1 MTLYQY
7 RIVHLPFPPTHEGN
21 ENYLNVIGQQGWEL
35 VSACAFDHR
44 VRVKT
49 KIEHRVEQVCY
60 FRKVFEPGDD
70 LSPEFPPPIA
80 SNVPA

>member
-44 VRVKT
+44 IRVKT

-60 FRKVFEPGDD
+60 FRRPFVLEETGIQGTT
-70 LSPEFPPPIA
+70 E
-80 SNVPA
+80 NVSTGN